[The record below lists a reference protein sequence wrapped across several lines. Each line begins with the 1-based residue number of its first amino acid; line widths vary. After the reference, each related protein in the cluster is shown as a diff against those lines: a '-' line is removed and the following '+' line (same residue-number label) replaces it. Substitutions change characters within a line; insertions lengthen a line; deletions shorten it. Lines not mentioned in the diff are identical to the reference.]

1 MISKFIEANAA
12 LLAATPLIL
21 LFVYTSQGP
30 SAIPTSQ
37 EIGNGINTKLTYV
50 KDKSKLMLDML
61 VNIFSDYSN
70 IKFEKLIITIHSTVN
85 F

>member
-50 KDKSKLMLDML
+50 KD
-61 VNIFSDYSN
+61 
-70 IKFEKLIITIHSTVN
+70 
-85 F
+85 